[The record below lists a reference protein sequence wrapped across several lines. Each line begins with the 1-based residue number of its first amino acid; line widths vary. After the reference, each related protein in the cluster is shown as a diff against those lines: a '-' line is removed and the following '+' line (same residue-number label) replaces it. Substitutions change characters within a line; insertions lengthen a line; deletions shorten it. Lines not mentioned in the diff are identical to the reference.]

1 MVNAGTNCLHLTLIW
16 LKCPAPQIVTNT
28 TVHHLRLFLVCCRTS
43 HAWHVLH
50 YKYTAANSRI
60 KTHTMTGALTWTMYF
75 FNAFTALLTNIP
87 ITVNTQRCLF
97 ASPYMSNVHAPYL
110 MLSSIQAWH
119 FIWAYK
125 QLSSVWSNVQC
136 VGKCSTVQI

>member
-1 MVNAGTNCLHLTLIW
+1 
-16 LKCPAPQIVTNT
+16 
-28 TVHHLRLFLVCCRTS
+28 
-43 HAWHVLH
+43 
-50 YKYTAANSRI
+50 
-60 KTHTMTGALTWTMYF
+60 MTGALTWTMYF

-97 ASPYMSNVHAPYL
+97 ASPYMSNVHAAYL

-125 QLSSVWSNVQC
+125 QLSSVWSNV
-136 VGKCSTVQI
+136 CSVLENAAPCKYKYQAFIKHKTNAADI